1 MREDRASP
9 ELLHLLGSLSGDGC
23 YLSGQSFLY
32 PMVDRE
38 ADFLSNISIFQPSK
52 KLEAFLPRFRNK
64 SRMSNLTSYWKS

>member
-1 MREDRASP
+1 MREDGASP
-9 ELLHLLGSLSGDGC
+9 ELLHLLGSLSGGGC
-23 YLSGQSFLY
+23 CLRGQSFLY

-52 KLEAFLPRFRNK
+52 KLEAFVPRFRNK